1 MFTRIRGVVDD
12 SRYVNVDFRGWKI
25 LIGIGRGRK
34 KVGVEFNCFVPG
46 FRPDRKRANF
56 SIRTKRNIM
65 VNSVDT
71 GTNKDL
77 KYYILSMGRRRC
89 GGELVVVRKWRR
101 GSEMKS

>member
-1 MFTRIRGVVDD
+1 
-12 SRYVNVDFRGWKI
+12 
-25 LIGIGRGRK
+25 
-34 KVGVEFNCFVPG
+34 
-46 FRPDRKRANF
+46 
-56 SIRTKRNIM
+56 M